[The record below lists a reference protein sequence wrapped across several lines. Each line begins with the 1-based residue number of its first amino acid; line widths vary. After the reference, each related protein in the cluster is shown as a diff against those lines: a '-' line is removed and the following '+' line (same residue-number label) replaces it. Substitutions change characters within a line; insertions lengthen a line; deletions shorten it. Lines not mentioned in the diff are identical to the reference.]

1 MASPRQSYVTHSYV
15 FQTSLTTHAARPRSI
30 QHRADGSSCNSTAPR
45 QVRSCK
51 TVTARFAEQVS
62 MNYFRRRGAQTSP
75 RAIMRSKLDRCPG
88 ERGRRRSAIGPSGQ
102 SISLLAQS
110 TQCSRRTFRFLLPVT
125 SKLSNHIFR
134 NSLNSRGM
142 MSAFH
147 SNSNTEA
154 MTSFPVFNTSASSAP
169 RTQRGSDFPLE
180 VTVEHIV
187 EVHTGSQ
194 ASHEKESDLSDDRF
208 VLSQA
213 VFDSEKRKE
222 SV

>member
-1 MASPRQSYVTHSYV
+1 MSFSSTSSLAKVCSSSSAVDICSPYPQCT
-15 FQTSLTTHAARPRSI
+15 
-30 QHRADGSSCNSTAPR
+30 
-45 QVRSCK
+45 
-51 TVTARFAEQVS
+51 
-62 MNYFRRRGAQTSP
+62 
-75 RAIMRSKLDRCPG
+75 
-88 ERGRRRSAIGPSGQ
+88 
-102 SISLLAQS
+102 S
-110 TQCSRRTFRFLLPVT
+110 TQCSQRAFPVLLPVT
-125 SKLSNHIFR
+125 SKLSNQTFC

-142 MSAFH
+142 MSAIH